1 VRVPLWYRAHGP
13 GEDALYYGEIVS
25 VGNWGTAAMAVGV
38 MMNIFEKLLEFSN
51 TKVYRGRLI
60 KEDDAV
66 AGVLADFT
74 TTIEA
79 LRILAYQGAR
89 MLDRSD
95 LYGDRWSP
103 EMVARMRAL
112 RYFAADR
119 CLESTGKVMSLME
132 ACGADRDWDVE
143 KHWRD
148 LKMLQ
153 LWLGGKQLCQM
164 EVARWFYECETL

>member
-1 VRVPLWYRAHGP
+1 MGRQRGHTLSPRVRRGLGGAPSHLPTHK
-13 GEDALYYGEIVS
+13 E
-25 VGNWGTAAMAVGV
+25 AAG
-38 MMNIFEKLLEFSN
+38 EFSESAA
-51 TKVYRGRLI
+51 YRGRSI

-66 AGVLADFT
+66 AGVLADYAS
-74 TTIEA
+74 TIEA

-95 LYGDRWSP
+95 LYGERWSP

-112 RYFAADR
+112 RYFAVDR
-119 CLESTGKVMSLME
+119 CIEATGRVMNFME
-132 ACGADRDWDVE
+132 AHGTDRDWDVE

-148 LKMLQ
+148 MKMLQ

-164 EVARWFYECETL
+164 EVARWFYECETI